1 MTRWLKIKEAANLGS
16 ERETQ
21 NEMGLSSVLVYLAE
35 WWLPPLLSWV
45 YLRRYLEGIKDRGMS
60 SMGLALVPS
69 GVRVFGDRVA
79 HPVV

>member
-21 NEMGLSSVLVYLAE
+21 NEMGLSSVLGRVVAAAPVVLGLSAE
-35 WWLPPLLSWV
+35 I
-45 YLRRYLEGIKDRGMS
+45 LEGIKDRGMG

-69 GVRVFGDRVA
+69 GVRVSGDRVA